1 MPLSQFKPEQYD
13 QLLNDKVATTRAL
26 FDDVAMPEAEVFA
39 SDKQYYRMRTE
50 FKVWHQDDE
59 LYYVMFNPAAAKK
72 PVRVDSF
79 PVAGEAIN
87 TLMPVLIEELKSS
100 TTLRHRLFQV
110 EFLSTLAGDMLV
122 TLIYHRQLDDQWI
135 SEATALK
142 KRLGIDIIGRA
153 RKMKICLDRDFVIEK
168 LPLSL
173 GEFSYKQVEG
183 GFTQPNA
190 KMNCSMINW
199 AVDASKDN
207 GGDLVEL
214 YCGNGNF
221 TLPLSRQ
228 FDKVLAT
235 EISKTSVHSA
245 QYNIAENNIDNLTII
260 RMSSEE
266 FTQALN
272 GEREFR
278 RLKGVDLDSYQF
290 STVLVDPP
298 RAGLDSETV
307 KLVQRFDNIL
317 YVSCNPHT
325 LAENLTTIN
334 QTHEVVKLAFFDQ
347 FPYTHHM
354 ETGVYLKRRDS

>member
-1 MPLSQFKPEQYD
+1 MPLSQFKPEQYH
-13 QLLNDKVATTRAL
+13 QLLADKVATTRQL
-26 FDDVAMPEAEVFA
+26 FDGMTMPEAEVFA
-39 SDKQYYRMRTE
+39 SDPQYYRMRTE
-50 FKVWHQDDE
+50 FKVWHQDDD
-59 LYYVMFNPAAAKK
+59 LYYVMYNPAAPKT

-87 TLMPVLIEELKSS
+87 RLMPVLIEELKGA

-110 EFLSTLAGDMLV
+110 EFLSTLSGDMLV

-142 KRLGIDIIGRA
+142 ERLGINIIGRA
-153 RKMKICLDRDFVIEK
+153 RKMKICLDRDHVIET

-173 GEFSYKQVEG
+173 GDFTYQQVEG

-190 KMNCSMINW
+190 KMNCNMINW

-207 GGDLVEL
+207 GDDLVEL

-228 FDKVLAT
+228 FNKVLAT
-235 EISKTSVHSA
+235 EISKTSVNSA
-245 QYNIAENNIDNLTII
+245 QYNIAENGIDNLKII
-260 RMSSEE
+260 RMASEE

-272 GEREFR
+272 GERQFR
-278 RLKGVDLDSYQF
+278 RLQGINLDDYQF

-307 KLVQRFDNIL
+307 KLVQRFDNII

-325 LAENLTTIN
+325 LAANLATIG
-334 QTHEVVKLAFFDQ
+334 QTHDVMKLAFFDQ

-354 ETGVYLKRRDS
+354 ETGVYLQRRR